1 MRTRDVCVWV
11 CLVAGAPAIVSGQGR
26 QGGDDNQRE
35 VEKAYRALAAQRVSP
50 ADVLNGEVVTEAPF
64 SAEAITTVTQVLG
77 DGTRI
82 EQTTSARFFRDRA
95 GRVRREQT
103 IIGLG
108 AVNGGGNAETI
119 IVDPDPGDGTAYT
132 LDPATR
138 TARRVPRV
146 MFSTVT
152 ATGGLRLTSG
162 TGTFFLN
169 GSPAVAVAGRATGA
183 RGPEVK
189 ALAESLGPRQFDGVK
204 ATGFKSTMTIPVGQ
218 IGNDR
223 PIEITDERWESQE
236 LRMLVYSRNSDPR
249 TGVVE
254 YRLTN
259 INRSEPPADLFAIP
273 PGYTVVEQAE
283 WGARGAGGRGAPRP
297 VTPRVP

>member
-1 MRTRDVCVWV
+1 V
-11 CLVAGAPAIVSGQGR
+11 PAIASGQGR

-35 VEKAYRALAAQRVSP
+35 VEKAYRALTAQRVSP

-64 SAEAITTVTQVLG
+64 SAEATTTITQVLG

-82 EQTTSARFFRDRA
+82 EQTTNARFFRDRA

-146 MFSTVT
+146 TFSTVT
-152 ATGGLRLTSG
+152 ATGGLRISSG
-162 TGTFFLN
+162 AGTFFLN
-169 GSPAVAVAGRATGA
+169 GSPAVAVAGRGTRTADA
-183 RGPEVK
+183 R
-189 ALAESLGPRQFDGVK
+189 AETLGTRQFDGVK
-204 ATGFKSTMTIPVGQ
+204 AVGTKSTITIPTGQ

-223 PIEITDERWESQE
+223 PIEISDERWESQE

-249 TGVVE
+249 TGVIE
-254 YRLTN
+254 YRLSN
-259 INRSEPPADLFAIP
+259 INRSEPPADLFTIP
-273 PGYTVVEQAE
+273 PGYTVVATLEP
-283 WGARGAGGRGAPRP
+283 GARGAGSRGARP
-297 VTPRVP
+297 VTRVP